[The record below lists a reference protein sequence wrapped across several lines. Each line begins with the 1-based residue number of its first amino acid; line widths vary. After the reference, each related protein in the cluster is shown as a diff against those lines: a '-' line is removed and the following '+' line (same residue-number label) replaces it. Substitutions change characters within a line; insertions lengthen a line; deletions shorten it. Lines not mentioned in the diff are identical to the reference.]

1 MKSKQYFVECTTDVF
16 QSNMYNP
23 NTKKYGSF
31 EKWLGGCNSVK
42 TAKSYISKAK
52 KELADINPRDFKVYD
67 SFADICQETNHVPVV
82 YQVD

>member
-16 QSNMYNP
+16 QPNMYNP
-23 NTKKYGSF
+23 KTKKYGSF
-31 EKWLGGCNSVK
+31 EKWLGGCNSIK
-42 TAKSYISKAK
+42 TAKSHISKAR

-67 SFADICQETNHVPVV
+67 SLSDVCQETNHVPVV